1 MARHTFGGS
10 LTDWTIALGD
20 VATAGSGATG
30 PAALVQR
37 GATISFWSTQSGGTQ
52 YTDLLDST
60 GVAIS
65 TITSDATT
73 GEIPAFSGP
82 DGVPAMWADAGAGR
96 QRILATDI
104 GDVAESLLDRVADL
118 EAQVTDIYAKLTNCL
133 RFVLQNSDGTWPDLP
148 STVGDASAAWLE
160 LYDTGG
166 QPPLNDGTHARSDR
180 DVLLGP

>member
-20 VATAGSGATG
+20 VATAASGVTG

-37 GATISFWSTQSGGTQ
+37 GVTISFWSAQSGGTQ

-60 GVAIS
+60 GVAMS
-65 TITSDATT
+65 TITSDATS
-73 GEIPAFSGP
+73 GKIPTFQGP
-82 DGVPAMWADAGAGR
+82 DGVPVMWADAGAGR
-96 QRILATDI
+96 QQIIATDI
-104 GDVAESLLDRVADL
+104 GTVTEDLLGRVADL
-118 EAQVTDIYAKLTNCL
+118 EAQVTDIYAKLGNCL
-133 RFVLQNSDGTWPDLP
+133 RFVLQNTDGTWPDLP

-166 QPPLNDGTHARSDR
+166 HPPLDDGAHARSDR